1 MGEELFEKLMV
12 KKRSGKLQKF
22 DKRKLLNGMIKAGA
36 KREIA
41 EEVTRIVLKD
51 IQERIKKPVIDYKK
65 LGNLVIAELR
75 KYDALAAKNFEQFFR
90 KKK

>member
-1 MGEELFEKLMV
+1 VGEELFEKLMV

>member
-12 KKRSGKLQKF
+12 RKRSGKLQKF

-41 EEVTRIVLKD
+41 EEVTRIVLRD

>member
-12 KKRSGKLQKF
+12 RKRSGKLQKF